1 MDKDLL
7 SSFKLHPGFPALTEI
22 LKEEYSRLEDQLRQK
37 PSSTDSVFFAHR
49 QGEIRGQLDAL
60 DFVYN
65 ELEITKGG

>member
-1 MDKDLL
+1 MDRDLL
-7 SSFKLHPGFPALTEI
+7 GSFKLHPGFAALTEI

-49 QGEIRGQLDAL
+49 QGELRGSLDTL
-60 DFVYN
+60 DFVYQ